1 MGLGPDGLPTV
12 AGMNPVPPPPMIPM
26 RSAIAIRKEHK
37 AVCAKMNEL
46 IREGDGQPLPK
57 DHELYFRLYSIQQ
70 TLEWVYP
77 SLIKTSAKGVE
88 RRMEMAGHR
97 HYVAGPLHATLYP

>member
-1 MGLGPDGLPTV
+1 MK
-12 AGMNPVPPPPMIPM
+12 PM

-37 AVCAKMNEL
+37 AVRSKMDEL
-46 IREGDGQPLPK
+46 MRDGDAAGHQGPLPK
-57 DHELYFRLYSIQQ
+57 DEELYFRLYSIKQ

-77 SLIKTSAKGVE
+77 SLIKTTAKGVE
-88 RRMEMAGHR
+88 RQMELAGYR